1 MTHRERF
8 IKTLECEKIG
18 GRVPHFELV
27 FFLTMEAFGKVHPS
41 HRNYE
46 QWDQMS
52 YNEKKLHIEDMADLY
67 IAIARKYDHSAIF
80 VQPDK
85 ELFLG
90 RPADLEVTQW
100 LLETIREK
108 SGDEYYLMMHGDPT
122 WAIPN
127 GDNMMEFAAQMYEEP
142 EVLNEKSKER
152 LEQSLDF
159 AAKLDQRGH
168 LLDGFTLCSDYCFN
182 TNPFFN
188 CEQFDELI
196 VPYLKEVIAEYRKMG
211 YYSIKHSDGN
221 IMPILKQVADCKPNA
236 IHSLDPQGGVDL
248 TEARKIVGDKIAL
261 IGNVNS
267 GLLQTGTD
275 EECRQDVLRSL
286 RQGMESGKG
295 YIFST
300 SNCAYTGLPLERY
313 EMMVD
318 IWREHGVYPED

>member
-80 VQPDK
+80 IQPDK
-85 ELFLG
+85 ELYLG

-248 TEARKIVGDKIAL
+248 TEAHKIVGDKIAL